1 MPVLAEE
8 QVAST
13 DNRFNMAGHG
23 SAPKVVFDMVTRQ
36 LSCPMHF
43 CEIHDV
49 KERLVQFFLTEDL
62 QVCKTTTR
70 SHILQKK

>member
-1 MPVLAEE
+1 MQAYDNHIRKFQPAFIVFRELVWVPVLAEE

-23 SAPKVVFDMVTRQ
+23 SFPKSVFDMLTKQ

-43 CEIHDV
+43 CEINNI
-49 KERLVQFFLTEDL
+49 KR
-62 QVCKTTTR
+62 C
-70 SHILQKK
+70 